1 MLLSDI
7 DSKWHD
13 TVEAQKTYYAP
24 DFKPDFWL
32 VNGRAYPDTLKP
44 HPLTITSPNANTN
57 LTQLNY
63 ESYVHIKTNDKVL
76 FRMIN
81 MGYAAVPWHIHGWH
95 FQVIGKDASP
105 SPFLA
110 ISESLMNMNMN
121 MDMNMNMGMCNSSYM
136 EHELLESGF
145 TANIASGETYD
156 LLITATDK
164 RSEYLNYIKNGQNGL
179 PSLCNQVY
187 ELTQIDSNSI
197 ANIPTNPIGQCPN
210 LNTTNILEICNDK
223 NNSYFFPQFYPMHN
237 HDDYKVTNQ
246 GVYPGG
252 QLTLIQTD
260 APTK

>member
-1 MLLSDI
+1 
-7 DSKWHD
+7 
-13 TVEAQKTYYAP
+13 
-24 DFKPDFWL
+24 
-32 VNGRAYPDTLKP
+32 
-44 HPLTITSPNANTN
+44 
-57 LTQLNY
+57 
-63 ESYVHIKTNDKVL
+63 
-76 FRMIN
+76 
-81 MGYAAVPWHIHGWH
+81 
-95 FQVIGKDASP
+95 
-105 SPFLA
+105 
-110 ISESLMNMNMN
+110 MNMNMN

-164 RSEYLNYIKNGQNGL
+164 RSEYLNYIKKGQNGL
-179 PSLCNQVY
+179 PSLCEQVY
-187 ELTQIDSNSI
+187 ELTQINSNSI
-197 ANIPTNPIGQCPN
+197 YNIPTNPIGQCPN